1 MTVDQLELLVTANKQ
16 QFDREIGSVQQSIT
30 GLGKSTTKT
39 TSGISKAFGLL
50 KGAVVALGI
59 GKVIKDSIQVGMN
72 AIESDNLFEVAMGKY
87 ADSTRAW
94 SEEIQN
100 VLGVNAVELRKTTG
114 TIFNMV
120 SSMGV
125 AEQNA
130 YKMSKGV
137 AMLSNDMASF
147 YNMSTEEAFNKI
159 SAGLTGETEPL
170 KRIGIL
176 VNDNTIKEVAYRNG
190 IAQTGSELTEEQ
202 KVLARYVAIMQQTG
216 NAQGDMAR
224 TIDSPANALRILHS
238 QVQTLGIAF
247 SNFLMPIISAVLPY
261 IIAFTKVVTTAIN
274 ALAGFLG
281 LKGGSSSSGAEKA
294 TSNIADNVADVGSG
308 LSGANKEAKK
318 LKGTLAGFD
327 EMNVLQQQDAP
338 SESSGGGGGGAVSGG
353 SLDFDVGDYDAKLE
367 WVSSSTDK
375 IVEKIKS
382 GFKTVGSYIS
392 DAWNSEPVQAFVFG
406 ATAYGS
412 FLFEYWKTMG
422 LNFAENMST
431 TWFNIQGNV
440 FTALDNIKNLVT
452 LAWTDIGNS
461 INEYSQPI
469 IDGMVGLFD
478 SVWKTAIDP
487 FIQIVS
493 KAWADFTGILL
504 DWWTKNGKTLLDNI
518 GQFALSVIQLFKS
531 IWDNVLEPIIKPLL
545 ETMSWLWEKHLKG
558 VVTEVGDFIAK
569 LINGALEIWNKFLQP
584 LISYLLDKM
593 APTWA
598 FLSSL
603 VVGVLGTIIGVVS
616 DFVGGILKALGGLID
631 FVVGIFTGNWEKAWN
646 GLIDISNGMNEA
658 MIGIFKGAVNLII
671 DVLNSLIRGINK
683 MHFDVPDW
691 VPGIGGKKWGLNIPT
706 IPKLAQGGII
716 DRPTLAVVGEA
727 GREAVMPLERN
738 TGWIDDLAQ
747 KLAQRGSGSKQG
759 ATQIIVKLG
768 EDTIFSRF
776 IDYMEDKS
784 FEMNEAVVKV

>member
-1 MTVDQLELLVTANKQ
+1 MTVDELELLVTANKQ
-16 QFDREIGSVQQSIT
+16 QFDREINGVQGSIS
-30 GLGKSTTKT
+30 GLGKSTSKT
-39 TSGISKAFGLL
+39 TAGMSRAFGLL

-59 GKVIKDSIQVGMN
+59 GKVIKDSIQIGMN

-114 TIFNMV
+114 TIYNMV

-125 AEQNA
+125 AEDNA

-147 YNMSTEEAFNKI
+147 YNMSSEEAFNKI

-170 KRIGIL
+170 KRIGII
-176 VNDNTIKEVAYRNG
+176 VNDNTIKQVAYAQG
-190 IAQTGSELTEEQ
+190 IAQVGSELTEEQ
-202 KVLARYVAIMQQTG
+202 KVLARYIAIMQQTG
-216 NAQGDMAR
+216 NAQGDLAR
-224 TIDSPANALRILHS
+224 TINSPANALRILKS

-261 IIAFTKVVTTAIN
+261 IIAFTKVVTIAFN
-274 ALAGFLG
+274 ALASFLG
-281 LKGGSSSSGAEKA
+281 FKSGSSGGGVEKSTA
-294 TSNIADNVADVGSG
+294 NIADNVENVGAG
-308 LSGANKEAKK
+308 LSGANSEAKK

-327 EMNVLQQQDAP
+327 EMNVLQEQDT
-338 SESSGGGGGGAVSGG
+338 SIGSGAGGGGAVSGG
-353 SLDFDVGDYDAKLE
+353 SLDFDVGEYDAKLE
-367 WVSSSTDK
+367 WVSSTTDK
-375 IVEKIKS
+375 VVEGINS
-382 GFKTVGSYIS
+382 GFAKVGEF
-392 DAWNSEPVQAFVFG
+392 AGKVWNSEPVQAWAFG
-406 ATAYGS
+406 AMS
-412 FLFEYWKTMG
+412 I
-422 LNFAENMST
+422 LNFYYEYYKQIGMNLIQNSIE
-431 TWFNIQGNV
+431 TWGNIQGNV
-440 FTALDNIKNLVT
+440 FTTLENIKNLIT
-452 LAWTDIGNS
+452 LAWTDIGVK

-518 GQFALSVIQLFKS
+518 GQFALSVIGLFKS

-545 ETMSWLWEKHLKG
+545 ETLSWLWEKHLKG
-558 VVTEVGDFIAK
+558 VVTQVYDFVAK
-569 LINGALEIWNKFLQP
+569 LVNGALEIWNKFLQP
-584 LISYLLDKM
+584 IITYLIDKM
-593 APTWA
+593 APAWA
-598 FLSSL
+598 MFSSL
-603 VVGVLGTIIGVVS
+603 VVGVLGTIIGAIS